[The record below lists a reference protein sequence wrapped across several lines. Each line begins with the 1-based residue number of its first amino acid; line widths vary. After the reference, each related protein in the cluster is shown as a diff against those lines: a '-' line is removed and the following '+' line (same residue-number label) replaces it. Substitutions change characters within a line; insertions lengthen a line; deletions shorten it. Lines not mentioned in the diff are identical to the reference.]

1 MKRRYL
7 NKLPDVIVYF
17 KLVSRLVV
25 VSFTMRFSIS
35 EAASLWGVEKRLK
48 EFFIEHI
55 YWQV

>member
-25 VSFTMRFSIS
+25 VSFTMRFSVS
-35 EAASLWGVEKRLK
+35 EAASLWGGGEEAERIL
-48 EFFIEHI
+48 
-55 YWQV
+55 Y